1 MYSSIFI
8 NLTFAGYFLA
18 SIVYS
23 ISLFV
28 NKRQVYISAVT
39 LYILGFV
46 FNTAAII
53 GRWSEGTRPPFSNMY
68 ESLLLL
74 AWAIALVY
82 LGINLI
88 YRIKSLGV
96 FAAFA
101 SLVSLGY
108 TSLLDSSI
116 EPLMPALQSNW
127 LTIHVV
133 ALFIS
138 YAAFTVS
145 YVAAVAYLIKRKGID
160 MGLAIYSICL
170 AVVGPTLIFALARGG
185 LLGRFTQSTG
195 WIILLGFINLAI
207 SLVLWAPLYFVIKA
221 TKIEK
226 HMPEESL
233 LDSVVYKS
241 IAFGFPFFVFGTIA
255 GAVWANKAWGRY
267 WGWDPKETW
276 SFITLLV
283 YAIYLH
289 LRYLKGWKGRSANLF
304 SIVGFLVVIITFIGV
319 NYIISGLHSYAE

>member
-1 MYSSIFI
+1 MYI

-18 SIVYS
+18 LIVYS

-28 NKRQVYISAVT
+28 KKKSAANSAAA
-39 LYILGFV
+39 LYILGFI
-46 FNTAAII
+46 FNTIVII
-53 GRWSEGTRPPFSNMY
+53 RRWQEGGRPPFSNMY
-68 ESLLLL
+68 ESIILL

-82 LGINLI
+82 LVFDFIYNL
-88 YRIKSLGV
+88 KALGA
-96 FAAFA
+96 FAALS
-101 SLVSLGY
+101 SLVFLGY

-116 EPLMPALQSNW
+116 EPLVPALQSNW

-138 YAAFTVS
+138 YAAFAVS
-145 YVAAVAYLIKRKGID
+145 YVAAVVYLIKRKGIES
-160 MGLAIYSICL
+160 GLAIYSMCL
-170 AVVGPTLIFALARGG
+170 MAVGPILILGLARSGH
-185 LLGRFTQSTG
+185 LGQWTQNVG
-195 WIILLGFINLAI
+195 WIILLGLIDAII
-207 SLVLWAPLYFVIKA
+207 SLILWAPLYFIIRFL
-221 TKIEK
+221 KIED
-226 HMPEESL
+226 HIPEEGL
-233 LDSVVYKS
+233 LDNAVYKS
-241 IAFGFPFFVFGTIA
+241 VAFGFPFLAFGIIA

-289 LRYLKGWKGRSANLF
+289 LRYVRGWKGRKANWF
-304 SIVGFLVVIITFIGV
+304 SIIGFLVVIITFIGV